1 MAPPELVAH
10 YAHNSYTALMTDP
23 EYEQLKKHLEEQRRI
38 GMELVERAYEAQMR
52 ALEAIR
58 RIQGSAGPVAL
69 SAPAP
74 SPPIEQPRQRT
85 APEVTQ
91 EVVEILPSLP
101 ERFTRR
107 DVCAALGYE
116 PDRGALYK
124 TLQELVAKGYAEIE
138 AKGTGQRGT
147 IYRKTPD

>member
-1 MAPPELVAH
+1 
-10 YAHNSYTALMTDP
+10 MTDP

-52 ALEAIR
+52 ALEVTR
-58 RIQGSAGPVAL
+58 TLLGVAGPMAL
-69 SAPAP
+69 PTLASPPAP
-74 SPPIEQPRQRT
+74 ERSRRRT
-85 APEVTQ
+85 VPEVWDD
-91 EVVEILPSLP
+91 VCEIFPDLP

-124 TLQELVAKGYAEIE
+124 TLQRLAAEGELEIE
-138 AKGTGQRGT
+138 ATGKGQKATV
-147 IYRKTPD
+147 YRKIERTS